1 MIRRPPS
8 STLTDTRFPYT
19 TLFRSAQ
26 SGAEPRSVARH
37 HSRTGGE
44 SLRSSYRQ
52 SDQSLAPQDRG
63 RSQNPPSHQ
72 DCMGRRLHP
81 CGGSQEALI
90 AASQMPRPTLLRR
103 LVPSSLA
110 GQIIIVGAIAL
121 FVAQAPNFSFLLL
134 DGERQRI
141 PV

>member
-1 MIRRPPS
+1 MLIGLTPSFPTRRS
-8 STLTDTRFPYT
+8 SDL
-19 TLFRSAQ
+19 
-26 SGAEPRSVARH
+26 
-37 HSRTGGE
+37 TGGE

-110 GQIIIVGAIAL
+110 GQNILVVAIAL
-121 FVAQAPNFSFLLL
+121 FVAQAINFTLLL
-134 DGERQRI
+134 GERERPRLTVGTAPAVAPHI
-141 PV
+141 